1 VQAPFSPSRGHP
13 SKALIRV
20 AAMQLNLSRRV
31 EGNQGQ
37 NFVSA
42 LDGAGEALAFYVE
55 IGRELKD
62 DFRGNPV
69 VAGQQTI
76 EKFDAIRPRRNCAPM
91 LHAEPGDVTIV
102 PAR

>member
-1 VQAPFSPSRGHP
+1 
-13 SKALIRV
+13 
-20 AAMQLNLSRRV
+20 MQLNLSRRV

-42 LDGAGEALAFYVE
+42 LGEALAFYVE

-76 EKFDAIRPRRNCAPM
+76 EKFDAIRPRRNGAPM
-91 LHAEPGDVTIV
+91 LHAKPREVTIV

>member
-1 VQAPFSPSRGHP
+1 
-13 SKALIRV
+13 
-20 AAMQLNLSRRV
+20 MQLNLSRRV

-42 LDGAGEALAFYVE
+42 LGEALAFYVE

-76 EKFDAIRPRRNCAPM
+76 EKFDAIRPRRNGAPM
-91 LHAEPGDVTIV
+91 LYAKPGHVTIV